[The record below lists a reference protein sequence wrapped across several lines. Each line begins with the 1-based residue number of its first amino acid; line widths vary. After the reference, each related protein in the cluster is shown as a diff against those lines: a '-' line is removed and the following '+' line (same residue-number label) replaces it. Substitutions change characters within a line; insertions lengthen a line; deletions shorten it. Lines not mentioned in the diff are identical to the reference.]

1 MKKLLISL
9 LMVASAT
16 CVTTLGVSSITSMQ
30 AEAKPNKKAADK
42 PSLASQLGDLKWGM
56 NSEQVKKILAEK
68 IMNDFRA
75 KSNGNS
81 DLSYVDNLRKV
92 HTERVENMQKSYM
105 QLTRDNVTTLSVS
118 IVGEEF
124 MPDAGESLITQRE
137 DNATKYYFFKDD
149 KLYKMAIVYDA
160 SYLGPIAFD
169 TFVATVA
176 GKYGEQA
183 GELWDDDGNFTDAIW
198 KDKSDV
204 KMTVKNKYA
213 SYNTFLQVLANES
226 VENQVAA
233 KHLAYFKQLT
243 KGPEVSAD
251 IDALTADDSDAADS
265 GIDAMLG
272 RKTEVDLLAGLSQ
285 EDIDVI
291 NGRITA
297 EEAERQKLAKAK
309 KNKGKKNNKAK
320 AKAGLEIF

>member
-1 MKKLLISL
+1 MKKLIISL

-16 CVTTLGVSSITSMQ
+16 CVTTLCVSSVTSMQ
-30 AEAKPNKKAADK
+30 AEAKPNKKAAEK
-42 PSLASQLGDLKWGM
+42 PSLATPLGGLTWGM
-56 NSEQVKKILAEK
+56 DNEQVKKVLSEK
-68 IMNDFRA
+68 IMSDFRE

-92 HTERVENMQKSYM
+92 HTERVENMQRSYM
-105 QLTRDNVTTLSVS
+105 QLTRDNVTTLAVS

-124 MPDAGESLITQRE
+124 MPDAGEAMMTQRD
-137 DNATKYYFFKDD
+137 DNATKYFFFKDN
-149 KLYKMAIVYDA
+149 KLYKMAIVYDS

-169 TFVATVA
+169 TFVATLA
-176 GKYGEQA
+176 AKYGDPSA
-183 GELWDDDGNFTDAIW
+183 ELWDDDANFTDAIW
-198 KDKSDV
+198 KDKSSV

-213 SYNTFLQVLANES
+213 SYNTFLQVLADES

-243 KGPEVSAD
+243 KGPEVSAE

-272 RKTEVDLLAGLSQ
+272 RKTEVDLLAGLSK

-291 NGRITA
+291 NGRISA

-309 KNKGKKNNKAK
+309 KNKGKKTNKAK
-320 AKAGLEIF
+320 AKEGLQIF